1 MAEEH
6 IKLTPAELTR
16 DMVSEAHKKWSDTSD
31 TARKAA
37 KAYFDDLAQRKAA
50 LQRQADEYR
59 AQIEQWRGQRKVLAA
74 KVIDLSSRGLID
86 KAAEV
91 DTRMEKLDKNIS
103 ATERKLRLV
112 DAAEPKGDPK
122 LYQAAKTAMEAMDAE
137 KMQFNSFV
145 DGIATIAKAE
155 KDRLS
160 EITALIS
167 NLCCYGGGHAQNA
180 AADFKRVDRHF
191 RELDRLEREA
201 TERYQAEQ
209 ETKKNHVSPVV
220 VIPRM

>member
-1 MAEEH
+1 MENEH
-6 IKLTPAELTR
+6 INLSPAELTP
-16 DMVSEAHKKWSDTSD
+16 DIASPAYKKW
-31 TARKAA
+31 TAAVDAAEEAA
-37 KAYFDDLAQRKAA
+37 KAYFDNVAQRKATLEKQA
-50 LQRQADEYR
+50 AECRGQLQKWQ
-59 AQIEQWRGQRKVLAA
+59 GQRKTLAA

-91 DTRMEKLDKNIS
+91 DARMEKLDNKIS
-103 ATERKLRLV
+103 TTERKLRLV

-122 LYQAAKTAMEAMDAE
+122 LYQAAKTAMEAMAAE
-137 KMQFNSFV
+137 ETQFNSFV
-145 DGIATIAKAE
+145 GSIATIAKAE

-167 NLCCYGGGHAQNA
+167 NLRCYGGGHAQNA

-201 TERYQAEQ
+201 RERYNAEQ
-209 ETKKNHVSPVV
+209 AAKKNNFA
-220 VIPRM
+220 